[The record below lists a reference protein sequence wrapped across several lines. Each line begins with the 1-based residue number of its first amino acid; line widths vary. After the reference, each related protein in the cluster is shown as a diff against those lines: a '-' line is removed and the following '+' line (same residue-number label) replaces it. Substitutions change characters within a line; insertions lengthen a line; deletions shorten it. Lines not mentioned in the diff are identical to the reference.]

1 MKPTLL
7 ETCLY
12 ATHGEGT
19 TLHQTKRSALIK
31 KVKIRVTSL
40 SKTVVSAVL
49 SKYVVTD
56 STYSPSL
63 FIRMISPKILIASF
77 TALSQ
82 MVVSIEQ
89 RRTEISRRE

>member
-1 MKPTLL
+1 MAK
-7 ETCLY
+7 
-12 ATHGEGT
+12 

-40 SKTVVSAVL
+40 SKSVVSAVL
-49 SKYVVTD
+49 SKYMVTD
-56 STYSPSL
+56 STYSTSL
-63 FIRMISPKILIASF
+63 FIRIISPKLLIASF